1 MSTFEEYDVAY
12 ADNKNIHYLAAGPVN
27 GPLLIFVHGW
37 PAIALAWKPQLEAFS
52 ALGFRAIAPDMPG
65 YGKSTAR
72 KVIEDYSQQSILEG
86 LLALLAHTGRKEAVW
101 IGHDW
106 GSPCVS
112 TVAAQHPEVVK
123 ALVNVCVPYRTLDL
137 GLNTILALVDRQVY
151 PEDQYPYGQWD
162 YMRHYEED
170 FEKAIAWYEKDI
182 EGINKALWQPGKPVH
197 PPKPTFTSTVRKDG
211 GWFGGIPQPPSPDQ
225 IPAPLLEGEVFDEFT
240 KAMKKTGYWPG
251 SAYYMNHERN
261 HEFNSKAPN
270 DGKFDKPALLIH
282 AAFDYVCETKTT
294 RLAEPMRQACS
305 NLTEVTI
312 QAGHWANMEKP
323 AETSAALSRFILEEV
338 PDYWPGF
345 WDSGYAKR
353 QKSVL

>member
-72 KVIEDYSQQSILEG
+72 KVIEDYSQQ
-86 LLALLAHTGRKEAVW
+86 K
-101 IGHDW
+101 
-106 GSPCVS
+106 
-112 TVAAQHPEVVK
+112 
-123 ALVNVCVPYRTLDL
+123 
-137 GLNTILALVDRQVY
+137 
-151 PEDQYPYGQWD
+151 
-162 YMRHYEED
+162 D

>member
-1 MSTFEEYDVAY
+1 MSTFEEYDVGY

-72 KVIEDYSQQSILEG
+72 KVIEDYSQQSILE
-86 LLALLAHTGRKEAVW
+86 
-101 IGHDW
+101 
-106 GSPCVS
+106 
-112 TVAAQHPEVVK
+112 
-123 ALVNVCVPYRTLDL
+123 
-137 GLNTILALVDRQVY
+137 
-151 PEDQYPYGQWD
+151 DQYPYGQWD
-162 YMRHYEED
+162 YMRYYEED

-182 EGINKALWQPGKPVH
+182 EGFNKALWQPGKPVY
-197 PPKPTFTSTVRKDG
+197 PPKPIFTSTVRKDG

-225 IPAPLLEGEVFDEFT
+225 LPSPLLEGEVFDEFT

-270 DGKFDKPALLIH
+270 DGKFEKPALLIH

-294 RLAEPMRQACS
+294 RLPEPMRQACS

-323 AETSAALSRFILEEV
+323 AETSAALSRFIIEEV

-345 WDSGYAKR
+345 WESGYAKR
-353 QKSVL
+353 EKSVL